1 MEVGQYDPKRQGIKG
16 KPMKVNDRQSIV
28 IRETMN
34 LRSQE
39 RDNQF
44 EEQKAHMRHIDE
56 LGNLLVESADS
67 VNRPAETHLDE
78 SDKSYEAERVRKERE
93 IFF

>member
-1 MEVGQYDPKRQGIKG
+1 
-16 KPMKVNDRQSIV
+16 MKVNDRQSIV

-39 RDNQF
+39 KDNQF
-44 EEQKAHMRHIDE
+44 EAQKAHMRHIDE
-56 LGNLLVESADS
+56 LGNLLVEQADS
-67 VNRPAETHLDE
+67 VNRPAETHLDDN
-78 SDKSYEAERVRKERE
+78 DKSYEAERVRKERE

>member
-1 MEVGQYDPKRQGIKG
+1 
-16 KPMKVNDRQSIV
+16 MKVNDRQSIV

-44 EEQKAHMRHIDE
+44 EEQKAHMAHIDE

-67 VNRPAETHLDE
+67 VNRPKETHLDE
-78 SDKSYEAERVRKERE
+78 ARTDREAVQIRADRE
-93 IFF
+93 KFF